1 MPLVLVFGP
10 IRNFLN
16 QHKHLLLLLFIMSVA
31 KSAGLE
37 KRLTLIF
44 DTKLTEQCIQR
55 SDSRSTYIHV
65 LFMVLFT
72 APPSEY
78 STVFAVCPSMPVH
91 RCGQPRTTNFALL
104 PADFSPPLVI

>member
-78 STVFAVCPSMPVH
+78 STVLAVCPSMPVH
-91 RCGQPRTTNFALL
+91 RC
-104 PADFSPPLVI
+104 